1 MLLLLLAL
9 AAGPGDWTDYRGPG
23 RDGHADGAEL
33 PTAWS
38 EEHNVAWKTPIH
50 GRGWSSPVLLEGRAW
65 LTTAPPTGDTLSVL
79 AVDLETGRVEVDR
92 VVFTIDEP
100 EHRNG
105 LNSYA
110 SPSPV
115 VEGGRVFVH
124 FGTYGTA
131 CLDATS
137 GETFWQRT
145 DLNCDHLE
153 GPGSSPLLEGGRL
166 FLHLDGA
173 DVQYLVALDPAT
185 GETLWRTERSADLE
199 PLGPDL
205 RKAYSTPL
213 LARMAGEDGPREVLV
228 SSAARATYGYDPAT
242 GEELWRMDHPGFSMS
257 SRPLLVDDRVIV
269 STGFNR
275 AELWA
280 FRLGGAGNIT
290 DEAFLWRNTRG
301 VPTMPSSV
309 IVGARLFQV
318 SDRGMASA
326 VDLGTGET
334 LWQERLGEDHC
345 ASLLASGDLI
355 YAFGV
360 EGKATVFRAGGAF
373 EKLHESQLEAGFMAS
388 PAVHGDALILRTKTH
403 LYRIEAKQ

>member
-23 RDGHADGAEL
+23 RDGHADGADL
-33 PTAWS
+33 PTTWS
-38 EEHNVAWKTPIH
+38 EEENVAWKTPIH

-65 LTTAPPTGDTLSVL
+65 LTTAPPTGDQLSVL
-79 AVDLETGRVEVDR
+79 AVDLATGKVEVDR
-92 VVFTIDEP
+92 VVFEVDEP

-115 VEGGRVFVH
+115 ADKGRVFVH

-131 CLDATS
+131 CLDSGS
-137 GETFWQRT
+137 GETIWRRT

-185 GETLWRTERSADLE
+185 GKTLWRTERSADLQ

-213 LARMAGEDGPREVLV
+213 LTEMAGEAGPREVLV
-228 SSAARATYGYDPAT
+228 SSAARATYGYDPET

-257 SRPLLVDDRVIV
+257 SRPLLVGDQVIV

-280 FRLGGAGNIT
+280 FRLRGSGNISE
-290 DEAFLWRNTRG
+290 DAFLWRNTRG

-309 IVGARLFQV
+309 IVGERLFQV

-326 VDLGTGET
+326 VDLETGET

-345 ASLLASGDLI
+345 ASLLASGDRI
-355 YAFGV
+355 YAFGA
-360 EGKATVFRAGGAF
+360 EGKSTVYRAGGEF

-403 LYRIEAKQ
+403 LYRIEAAE